1 MEHTE
6 IINLWKS
13 YDKKLEDSISIN
25 RDLSLEVT
33 KMKSYALLQS
43 MKPVKIF
50 ALFAGLIWVVLGGYI
65 TVNLFRYSFAN
76 ISHFFLYSAAIQ
88 LVITAIALLVYIY
101 QLVLIQQVDLSE
113 PILTAQSRLSSL
125 RSSTLWAARILF
137 LQLPLWTTFYLSES
151 MFRNENILLLVVN
164 ATITLL
170 FTFIAIWLFVN
181 IKYENREKKWFKM
194 IFQGKEWDPVIKS
207 IELFRDIE
215 EYKHQPDSRA
225 L

>member
-13 YDKKLEDSISIN
+13 YDKKLDDSISIN
-25 RDLSLEVT
+25 RDLSLEIT

-65 TVNLFRYSFAN
+65 VVNLFRYAYADVSQ
-76 ISHFFLYSAAIQ
+76 FFLYSAAIQ
-88 LVITAIALLVYIY
+88 LVITAIALIIYIY

-113 PILTAQSRLSSL
+113 SILTTQSRLSSL

-137 LQLPLWTTFYLSES
+137 LQLPLWTTFYLSE
-151 MFRNENILLLVVN
+151 NLLQNGNKALLIINVIL
-164 ATITLL
+164 TLAFAFAGL
-170 FTFIAIWLFVN
+170 WLFVN

-194 IFQGKEWDPVIKS
+194 IFQGKEWNPVIKS
-207 IELFRDIE
+207 MELLRDIE
-215 EYKHQPDSRA
+215 EYKHRAESRA